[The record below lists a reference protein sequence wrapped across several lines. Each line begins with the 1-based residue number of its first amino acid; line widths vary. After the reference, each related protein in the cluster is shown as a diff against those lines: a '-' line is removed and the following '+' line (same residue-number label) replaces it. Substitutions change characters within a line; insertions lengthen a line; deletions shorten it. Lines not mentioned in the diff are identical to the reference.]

1 MDKKHDVR
9 LVTPFFIVCKVFS
22 RLKHVNLHFMVGGL
36 LNNVFG
42 GLYAGILWLIVEQ
55 HINTSKVNVQCISY
69 LFKQL
74 HSLTKRKFKYVIY
87 LS

>member
-1 MDKKHDVR
+1 MC
-9 LVTPFFIVCKVFS
+9 LLILFFIVCKVFS
-22 RLKHVNLHFMVGGL
+22 RLKHVNLHFLVGGL

-42 GLYAGILWLIVEQ
+42 GLFAGILWLIVEQ
-55 HINTSKVNVQCISY
+55 HINTSKVNVLRISY

-74 HSLTKRKFKYVIY
+74 HSLTKCKFKYFIY